1 MTQEI
6 ADLLVRLRS
15 FRDAR
20 NWQPFHSPKN
30 LAISVSIEASELLE
44 LFQWEPGSGSISAE
58 MAARVKDEA
67 ADVFLYLLMLCDKVG
82 VDIIQAA
89 NDKIDTNEMRFPI
102 SRSYGIP
109 KQG

>member
-6 ADLLVRLRS
+6 TDLLIRLRS

-20 NWQPFHSPKN
+20 NWQQFHSPKN

-44 LFQWEPGSGSISAE
+44 LFQWELDSGSVTAQIK
-58 MAARVKDEA
+58 ARVEDEA
-67 ADVFLYLLMLCDKVG
+67 ADIFLYLLMLCDKLG
-82 VDIIQAA
+82 VDLIQAA
-89 NDKIDTNEMRFPI
+89 SDKIDTNETRFPV

-109 KQG
+109 K

>member
-6 ADLLVRLRS
+6 TDLLIRLRS

-20 NWQPFHSPKN
+20 NWKPFHSPKN

-44 LFQWEPGSGSISAE
+44 LFQWEPESGSISAE
-58 MAARVKDEA
+58 LTARVEDEA
-67 ADVFLYLLMLCDKVG
+67 ADVFLYLLLLCDKVG
-82 VDIIQAA
+82 VDLIQAG
-89 NDKIDTNEMRFPI
+89 NNKIDTNERRFPV

-109 KQG
+109 KQ